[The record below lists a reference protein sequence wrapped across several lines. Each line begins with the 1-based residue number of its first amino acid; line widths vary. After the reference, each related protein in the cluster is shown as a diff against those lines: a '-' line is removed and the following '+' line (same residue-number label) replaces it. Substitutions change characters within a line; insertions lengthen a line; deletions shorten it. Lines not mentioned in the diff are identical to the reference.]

1 MAIKRSSCVLR
12 LSDFWRNPL
21 VILKCIVTRKEFL
34 GQEKEEAMPNSLF
47 FQILDPLLQLRI
59 RHFRSRKTIILTWKI
74 YNYQTAKLRENCGKQ
89 KSLCLSFWCLFLLLF
104 IQNSDRNMIQGT
116 RTRLRVNLF
125 GHRKQF
131 LENFSSLEDAWA

>member
-1 MAIKRSSCVLR
+1 
-12 LSDFWRNPL
+12 
-21 VILKCIVTRKEFL
+21 
-34 GQEKEEAMPNSLF
+34 MPNSLF

-59 RHFRSRKTIILTWKI
+59 RHFRSRKTIVLTWKI

-131 LENFSSLEDAWA
+131 LENFSSLEDA

>member
-59 RHFRSRKTIILTWKI
+59 RHFRSRKTILTWKI
-74 YNYQTAKLRENCGKQ
+74 YNYQAAKGKTVES
-89 KSLCLSFWCLFLLLF
+89 KSLFAFRFGVCSCCCLFR
-104 IQNSDRNMIQGT
+104 IQIGIWSKARELDFVWISLDTGSNSWRI
-116 RTRLRVNLF
+116 
-125 GHRKQF
+125 F
-131 LENFSSLEDAWA
+131 LH